1 MYFHKTKAEGRN
13 FETLAT
19 SENTFSSLSLGTN
32 SWNISDENPDQ
43 VEIISI
49 KSPEKKKKMTK
60 SRTTQKKM
68 PQKKTQKK
76 INTLGNKINKSIDD
90 MVKKHNELQSK
101 KIQLNLIRKSTQNPT
116 ISGENAIPIEI
127 QVQVSNNTSDE
138 NDNTTRVPPI
148 ETPVTILKPPSS
160 VYVKKS

>member
-1 MYFHKTKAEGRN
+1 MNEIPD
-13 FETLAT
+13 
-19 SENTFSSLSLGTN
+19 
-32 SWNISDENPDQ
+32 ISDENPDQ

-127 QVQVSNNTSDE
+127 QVQVSNNISDE